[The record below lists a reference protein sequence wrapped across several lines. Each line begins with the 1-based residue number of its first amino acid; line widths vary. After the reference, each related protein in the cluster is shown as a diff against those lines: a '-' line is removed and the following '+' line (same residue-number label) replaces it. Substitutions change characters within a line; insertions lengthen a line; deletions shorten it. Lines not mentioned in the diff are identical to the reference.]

1 MLASEA
7 LREAQAELARFNRV
21 TTMGQL
27 AASISH
33 EVMQPISAAVTNAQA
48 ALRWLDA
55 QPPDLA
61 EVRQALGRAVREG
74 NRAADVIGRIRA
86 LIRKAPPRKDGLGIN
101 EAIPEVIAL
110 TRDEVLKNG
119 VSVQTLLAEGLPL
132 IQADRVQLQQV
143 ILNLIINAVEA
154 MTGVSEGARELL
166 ISTGKDASGG
176 VLVAVQDSG
185 SGLNPES
192 FDRLFD
198 AFYTTKPGGM
208 GMGLSICRS
217 IVEAHGGRIW
227 ATPNAGP
234 GITVQFALPVND
246 PAAASGTDI

>member
-86 LIRKAPPRKDGLGIN
+86 LIRKAPPRKDGLGN
-101 EAIPEVIAL
+101 Q
-110 TRDEVLKNG
+110 RG
-119 VSVQTLLAEGLPL
+119 
-132 IQADRVQLQQV
+132 
-143 ILNLIINAVEA
+143 
-154 MTGVSEGARELL
+154 
-166 ISTGKDASGG
+166 
-176 VLVAVQDSG
+176 
-185 SGLNPES
+185 NP
-192 FDRLFD
+192 RG
-198 AFYTTKPGGM
+198 YCP
-208 GMGLSICRS
+208 
-217 IVEAHGGRIW
+217 
-227 ATPNAGP
+227 
-234 GITVQFALPVND
+234 D
-246 PAAASGTDI
+246 P